1 MKKSSILA
9 AVAIFAASV
18 LTAQTLR
25 LGGSDI
31 LRPVVAD
38 EVAKL
43 SKSAGL
49 DVSVDMRGTYL
60 ALPEILDGKSDV
72 AIIVLPAGR
81 KLPDG
86 LRAFPFAF
94 QAAVVVVND
103 VNPIE
108 EISTKQLF
116 DIYSRKAEPR
126 AESWRQI
133 GVSDVSLR
141 DIMAISTSFS
151 DNMVIELFKNSA
163 LDGSNLGTWVN
174 MIPKKQ
180 DILNTIKTN
189 NSAIA
194 VVAKASTGDMMKV
207 LPVSKSSGGSKSYAY
222 KPDVESVSSG
232 DYPMTLPFYIV
243 FKPENQAK
251 VKPLVKILLG
261 EKIAK
266 CLDDSDFYSAPENS
280 RKKSIFELDLSK

>member
-9 AVAIFAASV
+9 AVAVFAASV

-49 DVSVDMRGTYL
+49 DVSMDMRGTYL

>member
-1 MKKSSILA
+1 M
-9 AVAIFAASV
+9 
-18 LTAQTLR
+18 
-25 LGGSDI
+25 
-31 LRPVVAD
+31 
-38 EVAKL
+38 
-43 SKSAGL
+43 
-49 DVSVDMRGTYL
+49 
-60 ALPEILDGKSDV
+60 
-72 AIIVLPAGR
+72 
-81 KLPDG
+81 
-86 LRAFPFAF
+86 
-94 QAAVVVVND
+94 VVND

-163 LDGSNLGTWVN
+163 LEGSNLGTWVN

-207 LPVSKSSGGSKSYAY
+207 LPVSKSSGGGKSYAY

-266 CLDDSDFYSAPENS
+266 CLDGSDFYSAPENS
-280 RKKSIFELDLSK
+280 RKKSIFELDLGK

>member
-9 AVAIFAASV
+9 AVAVFAASV

>member
-1 MKKSSILA
+1 MALS
-9 AVAIFAASV
+9 AASI

-31 LRPVVAD
+31 LRPVVAE

-60 ALPEILDGKSDV
+60 ALPEVLDGKIDLAV
-72 AIIVLPAGR
+72 VVLPAGR
-81 KLPDG
+81 KLPEG

-163 LDGSNLGTWVN
+163 LEGSNLGTWVN

-207 LPVSKSSGGSKSYAY
+207 LPVSKSSGGGKSYAY

-266 CLDDSDFYSAPENS
+266 CLDGSDFYSAPENS
-280 RKKSIFELDLSK
+280 RKKSIFELDLGK

>member
-9 AVAIFAASV
+9 AMALSAASI

-31 LRPVVAD
+31 LRPVVAE

-60 ALPEILDGKSDV
+60 ALPEVLDGKIDLAV
-72 AIIVLPAGR
+72 VVLPAGR
-81 KLPDG
+81 KLPEG

-163 LDGSNLGTWVN
+163 LEGSNLGTWVN

-207 LPVSKSSGGSKSYAY
+207 LPVSKSSGGGKSYAY

-266 CLDDSDFYSAPENS
+266 CLDGSDFYSAPENS
-280 RKKSIFELDLSK
+280 RKKSIFELDLGK